1 MSADPGSRQSKRGG
15 LSFAGRRMSAAAFA
29 VLLFQGGREVGQES
43 RKRLFQPICICL
55 AAINTD
61 AFPAY
66 REKAP
71 RWASAWQAAQFFNP

>member
-1 MSADPGSRQSKRGG
+1 MLTPDQDNQNVGSSLLQGGGCRQRHLPSCCFK
-15 LSFAGRRMSAAAFA
+15 
-29 VLLFQGGREVGQES
+29 GREVGQES

>member
-1 MSADPGSRQSKRGG
+1 MKKKWISALVCMAMV
-15 LSFAGRRMSAAAFA
+15 LSLLPAAAFA

-55 AAINTD
+55 AAINTE

>member
-1 MSADPGSRQSKRGG
+1 MPTPDQDNQNGE
-15 LSFAGRRMSAAAFA
+15 LSFAGRRMLAVAFA

-55 AAINTD
+55 AAINTE

>member
-1 MSADPGSRQSKRGG
+1 MP
-15 LSFAGRRMSAAAFA
+15 AAAFA
-29 VLLFQGGREVGQES
+29 VLLFQGGLKSGKGHA
-43 RKRLFQPICICL
+43 KRLFQPICICL

-71 RWASAWQAAQFFNP
+71 RWAVGVAGGAVLQPLEALATGTL

>member
-1 MSADPGSRQSKRGG
+1 MPTPAQDKNVGALFCR
-15 LSFAGRRMSAAAFA
+15 RRMPAAAFA

-55 AAINTD
+55 AAMNSD

-66 REKAP
+66 REKTP